1 MTGHRAI
8 FRPEAIPAAIPA
20 SERGHFE
27 IAPEPA
33 RPGQFRLWVYGDGG
47 PGRPRSILLTLRD
60 VRGLCMFLA
69 DIEKGGR
76 AAPRIANTAVR
87 P

>member
-1 MTGHRAI
+1 MTGNRGV
-8 FRPEAIPAAIPA
+8 FRPEPIMAAIPA

-33 RPGQFRLWVYGDGG
+33 RPGQFRLWMCGDGG
-47 PGRPRSILLTLRD
+47 QGRPRSILLTVRD

-69 DIEKGGR
+69 DVERSGQDVPQIASGR
-76 AAPRIANTAVR
+76 SR

>member
-1 MTGHRAI
+1 MTGTRGV
-8 FRPEAIPAAIPA
+8 FRPEPIPAAIPA

-33 RPGQFRLWVYGDGG
+33 RPGQFRLWISGDGG
-47 PGRPRSILLTLRD
+47 RSRPRSILLTIRD
-60 VRGLCMFLA
+60 VRGLRMFLA
-69 DIEKGGR
+69 DVEQGR
-76 AAPRIANTAVR
+76 QATPQITSTTVR